1 MVDATTAT
9 IPPPSPGQAY
19 TTSEMRYT
27 YSFNPHVPTR
37 ETGEHPLTAQNTRTK
52 FSRMRLLGVPRRYD
66 YATEIYTKEC
76 REAEKERRQ
85 GTETIER
92 FLTIGSGGLEGAAA
106 GRRWPVFNG
115 AGAID
120 SRLRHPE
127 RSQQWPACV
136 TAGGRGLG
144 IRGGRRASSGGRAG
158 GRERRSDEARERRSD
173 EAPAIALHA
182 HGPLPGSPSAGQ
194 RVGAAALGP
203 DRVPR
208 EGGSRSLKSFPFRI
222 HVWRIPEPHDTEAI
236 YHQTHRWRPYDN
248 ATSFEFSDRSEYI
261 MSSARIQSSAKR
273 IQKELAEISLD
284 PPENCSAGPKGAVVQ
299 FVLLGSSRI
308 SALTCPP
315 NRDDDDDDAGDN
327 IYEWVSTLIGPS
339 GSPYSG
345 GTRRVTRRTTAR
357 EVARNED
364 SLVARWSI
372 PRFARR
378 FLPRHYLSA
387 RLPVQT
393 AQGHV
398 QDEDLSLQYQLAGE
412 HLP

>member
-1 MVDATTAT
+1 
-9 IPPPSPGQAY
+9 
-19 TTSEMRYT
+19 
-27 YSFNPHVPTR
+27 
-37 ETGEHPLTAQNTRTK
+37 
-52 FSRMRLLGVPRRYD
+52 
-66 YATEIYTKEC
+66 
-76 REAEKERRQ
+76 
-85 GTETIER
+85 
-92 FLTIGSGGLEGAAA
+92 
-106 GRRWPVFNG
+106 
-115 AGAID
+115 
-120 SRLRHPE
+120 
-127 RSQQWPACV
+127 
-136 TAGGRGLG
+136 
-144 IRGGRRASSGGRAG
+144 
-158 GRERRSDEARERRSD
+158 
-173 EAPAIALHA
+173 
-182 HGPLPGSPSAGQ
+182 
-194 RVGAAALGP
+194 
-203 DRVPR
+203 
-208 EGGSRSLKSFPFRI
+208 
-222 HVWRIPEPHDTEAI
+222 
-236 YHQTHRWRPYDN
+236 
-248 ATSFEFSDRSEYI
+248 